1 MTTLTEQEY
10 RHLAGFI
17 KRYLGIHLGTEKKT
31 LVQSRLLPA
40 LEQRRMSSFSQ
51 YVDYLERDG
60 TGVAM
65 RELAARLTTNH
76 TYFNREAEHFV
87 FMRDQVLPYLERT
100 VASRDLRVWSAGCS
114 YGQEPYTLAMLLAD
128 YFGPEKG
135 VWDKT
140 ILATDISPRAIE
152 QAKNGVYK
160 AEDVSQL
167 PERWRRTYFQARGD
181 ESSAVV
187 PKIKNEVLFRTLN
200 LIHPFPFR
208 RPFHV
213 IFCRNV
219 MIYFDAKLRG
229 ELLRK
234 FYDALE
240 PGGYLFIGHSES
252 ISREETAFQYVM
264 PAVYRK

>member
-1 MTTLTEQEY
+1 MMTMLSDQEY

-17 KRYLGIHLGTEKKT
+17 KKYLGIHLGTEKKT

-40 LEQRRMSSFSQ
+40 LEQKRMSFGQ
-51 YVDYLERDG
+51 YVEFLERDG
-60 TGVAM
+60 TGAAL

-87 FMRDQVLPYLERT
+87 FLRDRVLPDLERK
-100 VASRDLRVWSAGCS
+100 VVSRDLRIWSAGCS
-114 YGQEPYTLAMLLAD
+114 YGQEPYTLSMLLAD
-128 YFGPEKG
+128 HFGKIKG
-135 VWDKT
+135 GWDTKV
-140 ILATDISPRAIE
+140 LATDVSPKAIE
-152 QAKNGVYK
+152 HAKAGVYK
-160 AEDVSQL
+160 GEDVMQL
-167 PERWRRTYFQARGD
+167 PERWRRSYFQPGGAD
-181 ESSAVV
+181 SFVVV
-187 PKIKNEVLFRTLN
+187 PRIRNEVLFRTLN

-219 MIYFDAKLRG
+219 MIYFDAKLRA

-252 ISREETAFQYVM
+252 ITKDETPFKYVM

>member
-10 RHLAGFI
+10 RHLAGYI
-17 KRYLGIHLGTEKKT
+17 KKYLGIHLGTEKKT

-40 LEQRRMSSFSQ
+40 LEQRRMSSFGQ
-51 YVDYLERDG
+51 YVEYLERDG
-60 TGVAM
+60 TGVAL

-87 FMRDQVLPYLERT
+87 FLRDQVLPYLERT
-100 VASRDLRVWSAGCS
+100 VPSRDLRIWSAGCS

-128 YFGPEKG
+128 YFGANKAS
-135 VWDKT
+135 WDTKL
-140 ILATDISPRAIE
+140 LATDISPKAIE
-152 QAKNGVYK
+152 HAKGGVYK
-160 AEDVSQL
+160 REDVLQL
-167 PERWRRTYFQARGD
+167 PERWRRAYFQSAGID
-181 ESSAVV
+181 SFAVV
-187 PKIKNEVLFRTLN
+187 PKVKNEVLFRTLN

-219 MIYFDAKLRG
+219 MIYFDAKLRA
-229 ELLRK
+229 ELLHK
-234 FYDALE
+234 FYDALA

-252 ISREETAFQYVM
+252 IPRDETKFEYVM